1 MLGIFRT
8 NIFIPR
14 VWKCMNIYRFP
25 ERLRQNQ
32 ATPKEV
38 KLKKKKSTSV
48 LNIRTIV
55 LKFQNNVMFLFYFMF
70 TVQSFLN
77 SVWLSVSTWK
87 FVAELKSINII
98 LFSYCF
104 FSMYGVKIFCPNKLT
119 QQKPSFCRSLFSY
132 LDLGFLISVTAI
144 HKGPTIWLLRK
155 GGGEG
160 EGEEEV
166 WVICFG

>member
-1 MLGIFRT
+1 
-8 NIFIPR
+8 
-14 VWKCMNIYRFP
+14 
-25 ERLRQNQ
+25 
-32 ATPKEV
+32 
-38 KLKKKKSTSV
+38 
-48 LNIRTIV
+48 
-55 LKFQNNVMFLFYFMF
+55 MFLFYFLF

-132 LDLGFLISVTAI
+132 LDLGFRISVTAI

-155 GGGEG
+155 GGGGKRRYGWFALFFPIPHLKVKGRPPSWAANETAVYFKRDLWG
-160 EGEEEV
+160 NRTRV
-166 WVICFG
+166 SRALV